1 MLTILGQAIEAAFPV
16 LRLLEPGEPEAFL
29 SYTTLMHEI
38 NKRGA
43 RLVLAW
49 PEGPDAPPLT
59 DLRQIGAAMARE
71 EAAWQTGRAAG
82 RDGLARQVR
91 PFLAKL
97 SNGYY
102 GQLPDELFAEARAL
116 LALIQAAE
124 LS

>member
-16 LRLLEPGEPEAFL
+16 LRMLEPGEPEQFL
-29 SYTTLMHEI
+29 ATTTLMHEI
-38 NKRGA
+38 EKRGA
-43 RLVLAW
+43 RLALAL
-49 PEGPDAPPLT
+49 PDGPDAPPLT

-82 RDGLARQVR
+82 LDGLARQVR

-102 GQLPDELFAEARAL
+102 GQLPDELFAEASAL
-116 LALIQAAE
+116 LALIRAAE